1 MTRKTPSRT
10 KRELEKLR
18 RGRDDDEDDAPREV
32 VVGLGGVPAHGLDE
46 DDRRPTSAA
55 TTFEAFRVDLE
66 TGEVETPE
74 TPDSD
79 DLPECAAPDCPNPSM
94 PFEGESV
101 CEKCADMPRRDWRP
115 VVRENERGGG
125 TGDDYE

>member
-18 RGRDDDEDDAPREV
+18 RGRDDADDGPREV
-32 VVGLGGVPAHGLDE
+32 AVELAGVPARSPEDDE
-46 DDRRPTSAA
+46 DR
-55 TTFEAFRVDLE
+55 DLE
-66 TGEVETPE
+66 RGDFPRFVAYTADLDSGTVETPDR
-74 TPDSD
+74 PDPD
-79 DLPECAAPDCPNPSM
+79 DLPECATPDCPNPSM

-115 VVRENERGGG
+115 VVRENEEGGG
-125 TGDDYE
+125 E